1 MKNYKVTMFN
11 VVDGEPQFYSVN
23 VSCHDVATEVWLN
36 PQFKNV
42 YEVEEICQQKS
53 DFKGDIKCLRN

>member
-23 VSCHDVATEVWLN
+23 VACSDVATEVWLN

-42 YEVEEICQQKS
+42 YEVEEICQ
-53 DFKGDIKCLRN
+53 